1 MKHTYLKTHWTPDE
15 AHAIVAFLDE
25 LRDLIWQ
32 SYGSEIMDHLDTEHG
47 PSCADQGEL
56 PFDDPIPF

>member
-1 MKHTYLKTHWTPDE
+1 MKLSYFKTHWTPDE
-15 AHAIVAFLDE
+15 AHSMLMFLDE

-32 SYGSEIMDHLDTEHG
+32 SYGSEITEFLQTQ
-47 PSCADQGEL
+47 CQTEAEEIDE